1 MRIAAYESLMR
12 DIAEQLSFS
21 REALQTLTQFG
32 PEQPSEPGP
41 AGWESQRALILAQT
55 ARVEIA
61 LGDPA
66 YWHRAFFASLLYAKW
81 PANWLHPT
89 PVVTNGLVFDYRLAL
104 PAYLE
109 AVAVRV
115 TVLVAA
121 VKDQRTVARDE
132 LRRIA
137 TNLESFF
144 KKIRAGIVPVH
155 AKPANIT
162 DQQTSAQPGPHMG
175 VPMWMRGGALVGAVE
190 IYSTFARAESWPY
203 EFPVVGHTGSQHL
216 WVEFLARYT
225 VRDYVRWK
233 QVFNGVGLGAV
244 ARTIVDLKRMS
255 GMEPAAVDGPLG
267 DYSVRE
273 LAEALRVSSH
283 VGQWGSY
290 RVFEDEHG
298 NLPSPISLRHVL
310 RVLQTTAI
318 DRIPRCAKR

>member
-1 MRIAAYESLMR
+1 MADELDPLRDIFNLSASEKRALDAASKIIGSVSSVWAIPGTVKSVLTQLGVLSDTDVVQEMRHAIDELWFKFESALAAVDRESLMR

-121 VKDQRTVARDE
+121 VKDHRTVARDE

-137 TNLESFF
+137 TNLEAFF

-155 AKPANIT
+155 AKPANIA
-162 DQQTSAQPGPHMG
+162 DRDREIRPRQWPRNRAK
-175 VPMWMRGGALVGAVE
+175 RG
-190 IYSTFARAESWPY
+190 
-203 EFPVVGHTGSQHL
+203 HL
-216 WVEFLARYT
+216 RRLQRPWQL
-225 VRDYVRWK
+225 
-233 QVFNGVGLGAV
+233 
-244 ARTIVDLKRMS
+244 
-255 GMEPAAVDGPLG
+255 
-267 DYSVRE
+267 
-273 LAEALRVSSH
+273 LR
-283 VGQWGSY
+283 
-290 RVFEDEHG
+290 
-298 NLPSPISLRHVL
+298 SLRRDV
-310 RVLQTTAI
+310 
-318 DRIPRCAKR
+318 RCAGQRPRAVQGHLRRTRPF